1 MQLNAK
7 QIANYTGGTFLVD
20 PIDAGALSTGITWDS
35 RDVKPHDVYL
45 ALQGERVDGH
55 DFVASALRAG
65 ANVALVMMPPDEATC
80 LLAKEMGA
88 AIIEV
93 ARTETA
99 LRDLARAWRGFLKG
113 RVIGLTGSS
122 GKTTTKN
129 LIRDVLSRVGS
140 VVATKGN
147 QNNELGVPKTLLSA
161 DPQTDFVVVEMGMR
175 GLGQLEELCEFV
187 KPDWGLITN
196 VGESHIELLGSRERI
211 AQAKAEL
218 VEALP
223 NGTGCAFLCASDD
236 YTEYVRGHAKL
247 AQRGIAVSL
256 FGILDGADDPDAGI
270 PDEMTAWARD
280 AVLNEQGCPQF
291 TLCAR
296 TGASDGIEQAP
307 CSLNLRGMHNVFNA
321 CAAAALGVKCGLDI
335 ATIAQALHDAQPEAG
350 RQEVLAA
357 RGGFTIINDAYNAN
371 PDSMRASLLMFASMR
386 VAGKRVAVLGDMAEL
401 GEFGPACH
409 DEIGRLLASL
419 PIDVLITIG
428 QLAQRIS
435 HAAQEACTGKL
446 QVMHVSSNADI
457 FQELDILLRPGD
469 AVLVKAS
476 NCMGLSKIVE
486 GLLN

>member
-35 RDVKPHDVYL
+35 RDVKQNDVYL

-55 DFVASALRAG
+55 DFVASALRSG
-65 ANVALVMMPPDEATC
+65 ANAALVMMPPDEATC

-93 ARTETA
+93 SRTETA

-129 LIRDVLSRVGS
+129 LIRDVLSRAGS

-161 DPQTDFVVVEMGMR
+161 DPQTDYIVVEMGMR
-175 GLGQLEELCEFV
+175 GAGQLDELCEFV
-187 KPDWGLITN
+187 RPDWGLITN
-196 VGESHIELLGSRERI
+196 VGESHIELLGSRENI
-211 AQAKAEL
+211 AKAKAEL
-218 VEALP
+218 VQSLP
-223 NGTGCAFLCASDD
+223 NGQGRAFLCASDD
-236 YTEYVRGHAKL
+236 YTDFVRDFAKL
-247 AQRGIAVSL
+247 DARGIAVTL
-256 FGILDGADDPDAGI
+256 FGMIDGAEPIEAQLEAGL
-270 PDEMTAWARD
+270 TAWAND
-280 AVLNEQGCPQF
+280 ATLNDQGCPQF
-291 TLCAR
+291 TLHVR
-296 TGASDGIEQAP
+296 SKASDAVGQAS
-307 CSLNLRGMHNVFNA
+307 CSLNLRGMHNVLNA
-321 CAAAALGVKCGLDI
+321 CAAAALGAQCGLD
-335 ATIAQALHDAQPEAG
+335 APTIAGALHDAQPEAG

-371 PDSMRASLLMFASMR
+371 PDSMRASLVMFSSMR

-401 GEFGPACH
+401 GDFGPACH
-409 DEIGRLLASL
+409 DEIGRLVASQ

-428 QLAQRIS
+428 ELGARIS
-435 HAAQEACTGKL
+435 DAAVAAGMDASHA
-446 QVMHVSSNADI
+446 MHASTYADI

>member
-35 RDVKPHDVYL
+35 RDVKPNDVYL

-65 ANVALVMMPPDEATC
+65 ANVALVMMPPDASTC

-93 ARTETA
+93 SRTETA

-129 LIRDVLSRVGS
+129 LIRDVLSCAGS

-161 DPQTDFVVVEMGMR
+161 DPQTDYIVVEMGMR
-175 GLGQLEELCEFV
+175 GMGQLEELCEFV
-187 KPDWGLITN
+187 RPDWGVITN
-196 VGESHIELLGSRERI
+196 VGESHIELLGSRENI
-211 AQAKAEL
+211 AKAKAEL
-218 VEALP
+218 LQALP
-223 NGTGCAFLCASDD
+223 NGLGRAYLCASDD
-236 YTEYVRGHAKL
+236 FTDFVRDY
-247 AQRGIAVSL
+247 AQLDGRGIAVTL
-256 FGILDGADDPDAGI
+256 FGMIDGRVPSQDQIEAGL
-270 PDEMTAWARD
+270 TVWASD

-291 TLCAR
+291 TLCAHR
-296 TGASDGIEQAP
+296 GGADRIEQAS

-321 CAAAALGVKCGLDI
+321 CAAAALGMQCGLDI
-335 ATIAQALHDAQPEAG
+335 ATIAQALHEAQPEAG
-350 RQEVLAA
+350 RQEVLMA
-357 RGGFTIINDAYNAN
+357 RGGFTIVNDAYNAN
-371 PDSMRASLLMFASMR
+371 PDSMRASLVMFSSMR

-401 GEFGPACH
+401 GDFGPACH
-409 DEIGRLLASL
+409 DEIGRLVASQ
-419 PIDVLITIG
+419 PIDILITIG
-428 QLAQRIS
+428 ELGARIS
-435 HAAQEACTGKL
+435 DAAVAGGMDQRN
-446 QVMHVSSNADI
+446 VMHVSTYADI

>member
-7 QIANYTGGTFLVD
+7 QIANYTGGTFLVE
-20 PIDAGALSTGITWDS
+20 PIDAAALSTGITWDS
-35 RDVKPHDVYL
+35 RDVKSNDVYL

-129 LIRDVLSRVGS
+129 LVRDVLSRAGS

-161 DPQTDFVVVEMGMR
+161 DPQTDFIVVEMGMR

-187 KPDWGLITN
+187 RPDWGLITN
-196 VGESHIELLGSRERI
+196 VGESHIELLGSRENI
-211 AQAKAEL
+211 ARAKAEL
-218 VEALP
+218 VQALP
-223 NGTGCAFLCASDD
+223 NGTGRAFLCVSDD
-236 YTEYVRGHAKL
+236 YTDYVRDYAKL
-247 AQRGIAVSL
+247 DERGIAVSL
-256 FGILDGADDPDAGI
+256 FGIADDVDAGES
-270 PDEMTAWARD
+270 DSAVDLTAWARD

-291 TLCAR
+291 TLCGR
-296 TGASDGIEQAP
+296 TGAGNQIEQAP
-307 CSLNLRGMHNVFNA
+307 CSLNLRGMHNVLNA
-321 CAAAALGVKCGLDI
+321 CAAAALGVQCGMDV
-335 ATIAQALHDAQPEAG
+335 ATIAQALHEAQPEAG

-371 PDSMRASLLMFASMR
+371 PDSMRASLVMFASMH

-401 GEFGPACH
+401 GDFGPACH
-409 DEIGRLLASL
+409 DEIGRLVASL
-419 PIDVLITIG
+419 PIDMLITIG
-428 QLAQRIS
+428 ELAERIS
-435 HAAQEACTGKL
+435 LAAVEAGMGKQ
-446 QVMHVSSNADI
+446 QVMHVSSYADI